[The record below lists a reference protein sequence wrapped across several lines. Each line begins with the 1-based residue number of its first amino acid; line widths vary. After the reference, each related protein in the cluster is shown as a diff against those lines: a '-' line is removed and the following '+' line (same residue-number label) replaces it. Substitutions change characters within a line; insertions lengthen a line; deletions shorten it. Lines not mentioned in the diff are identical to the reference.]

1 MKQSRV
7 TIRYAKA
14 LLQLSIEQNTLEQS
28 YNDMILLDAVCT
40 ESKDLSLLLK
50 SPIVKTD
57 QKLSILKEI
66 FESKLGEVSMA
77 FINIITAKKREG
89 LLALIAS
96 SFIALHKEYNKIETA
111 TVTTAVP
118 LDEALRTEVINFIK
132 KHGED
137 NVELTQKVDEKII
150 GGTIIRMGGKQ
161 LDASVLKAL
170 SDLRKTFNKNL
181 YIQDF

>member
-14 LLQLSIEQNTLEQS
+14 LFQLVIEQDTLEQS
-28 YNDMILLDAVCT
+28 YRDMVLLHAVCA
-40 ESKDLSLLLK
+40 ESKELSLLLK

-57 QKLSILKEI
+57 KKLKILEDI
-66 FESKLGEVSMA
+66 FGSKIGKVTMS
-77 FINIITAKKREG
+77 FINIITTKKRER

-96 SFIALHKEYNKIETA
+96 SFITLYKAHNKIETA
-111 TVTTAVP
+111 TVITADS
-118 LDEALRTEVINFIK
+118 LDEVLKSEVINFIK

-137 NVELTQKVDEKII
+137 NVELTEKVDSTII
-150 GGTIIRMGGKQ
+150 GGAIIRMGDKQ
-161 LDASVLKAL
+161 LDASVSKAIFE
-170 SDLRKTFNKNL
+170 LRQIFNKNL